1 MTVSIDNLPDI
12 PSDLISEVKDF
23 LRLDHD
29 QDDAAISDL
38 LVSAVLLCE
47 NFTRQLLIA
56 RTVTEILPVRNIWQR
71 LSQLPVQVIG
81 TAEDLASDG
90 TATDLPV
97 EDYAIDI
104 DSEAY
109 GWLRLTSGAALS
121 RLRVTYVAGLA
132 EDWAD
137 IPASLRQGI
146 VRMAGYLYANRDD
159 PEAEGPPHAV
169 TALWQPHRRI
179 RIC

>member
-1 MTVSIDNLPDI
+1 MTVSIDMLPDI
-12 PSDLISEVKDF
+12 PSDLISDVKDF

-29 QDDAAISDL
+29 QDDAALSDL
-38 LVSAVLLCE
+38 VVSAVLLCE

-56 RTVTEILPVRNIWQR
+56 RTVTEVLPVRNIWQR

-81 TAEDLASDG
+81 AAEDLASDG
-90 TATDLPV
+90 MATDLAV
-97 EDYAIDI
+97 DDYAVDI

-109 GWLRLTSGAALS
+109 GWLRLNSDAGLS
-121 RLRVTYVAGLA
+121 RLRVTYIAGLA
-132 EDWAD
+132 EEWTDV
-137 IPASLRQGI
+137 PASLRQGI

-159 PEAEGPPHAV
+159 AEADGPPHAV

-179 RIC
+179 RIR